1 MILPASRMF
10 ATRALLATFKR
21 TTGIVGLPVIHNAR
35 AVLTDLYD
43 QTLQNVK
50 VGEMKAEVDAI
61 EDSRRY

>member
-50 VGEMKAEVDAI
+50 VGEMKAEVNAI
-61 EDSRRY
+61 EDSR